1 VPFDDLNSSA
11 PQVAIKKIS
20 QWESPSRVLVAE
32 MMILAG
38 EVVGALGTAA
48 ALPLPYRG
56 QAAPEL
62 PPEEELAEYPEGP
75 CKGYRLRRW
84 GCCAAC
90 EAQAQ
95 KLRGIL
101 AAAGICVGAAAVL
114 VSFSP

>member
-1 VPFDDLNSSA
+1 VTVPIEDLNSSA

-62 PPEEELAEYPEGP
+62 PPEEELAELPEGP
-75 CKGYRLRRW
+75 CKGYRLRR
-84 GCCAAC
+84 
-90 EAQAQ
+90 
-95 KLRGIL
+95 
-101 AAAGICVGAAAVL
+101 
-114 VSFSP
+114 